1 MDRRSFIGDIVIIT
15 LAAPAIAQPGRT
27 LPVIGILHSVHN
39 PRGRT
44 MTSLREGL
52 QDLGYV
58 EGRSIMLVYRSGERG
73 IETLPALAEE
83 LVQRHV
89 DVLCAV
95 GPAAVR
101 AATQATATIPI
112 IAIDLESDP
121 VGKGWVRSFAQPGGN
136 VTGLFLD
143 LPDLAGKWLQLLRAA
158 DPEADF
164 VGIMW
169 DSATGS
175 SQLDAVRAAAQN
187 LGTRLLV
194 LPIQAPK
201 DFDEAIGT
209 GLRGG
214 IKAIVILSSPI
225 FDTSSPRM
233 AALTV
238 KNRLPAI
245 SPFREFADAGGVM
258 AYGPDLDD
266 YFRRSASY
274 CAKIIEGAKPSDLP
288 VQLPTTFQLV
298 INLKSA
304 KAIGLTIP
312 QTLLLRADEVIQ

>member
-1 MDRRSFIGDIVIIT
+1 MDRRSFICDIVIIT

-44 MTSLREGL
+44 MTALRQGL

-58 EGRSIMLVYRSGERG
+58 DGQSVTLVYRSGERG

-89 DVLCAV
+89 DVLYAV

-143 LPDLAGKWLQLLRAA
+143 LPGLAGKWLQLLRDA
-158 DPEADF
+158 DPQAEL

-175 SQLDAVRAAAQN
+175 SQLDAVRVAAQN
-187 LGTRLLV
+187 LGTRLQL
-194 LPIQAPK
+194 LAIQTPK
-201 DFDEAIGT
+201 DFDEAIRT
-209 GLRGG
+209 G
-214 IKAIVILSSPI
+214 
-225 FDTSSPRM
+225 
-233 AALTV
+233 
-238 KNRLPAI
+238 
-245 SPFREFADAGGVM
+245 
-258 AYGPDLDD
+258 
-266 YFRRSASY
+266 
-274 CAKIIEGAKPSDLP
+274 
-288 VQLPTTFQLV
+288 
-298 INLKSA
+298 
-304 KAIGLTIP
+304 
-312 QTLLLRADEVIQ
+312 

>member
-1 MDRRSFIGDIVIIT
+1 MDRRSFICDIVIIT

-44 MTSLREGL
+44 MTALREGL

-58 EGRSIMLVYRSGERG
+58 DGQSVTLVYRSGERG

-89 DVLCAV
+89 DVLYAV

-143 LPDLAGKWLQLLRAA
+143 LPGLAGKWLQLLRDA
-158 DPEADF
+158 DPQAEL

-175 SQLDAVRAAAQN
+175 SQLDAVRVAAQN
-187 LGTRLLV
+187 LGTRLQL
-194 LPIQAPK
+194 LAIQTPK
-201 DFDEAIGT
+201 DFDEAIRT
-209 GLRGG
+209 GLRDG

-225 FDTSSPRM
+225 FDTNSPRI

-245 SPFREFADAGGVM
+245 SAFREFADAGGVM
-258 AYGPDLDD
+258 AYGPNLKE

-274 CAKIIEGAKPSDLP
+274 FAKIIDGAKPSDLP
-288 VQLPTTFQLV
+288 VELPTKFQLV
-298 INLKSA
+298 INLKTA
-304 KAIGLTIP
+304 KALGLTIP
-312 QTLLLRADEVIQ
+312 QSLLLRADDVIQ